1 VAGANDKL
9 SVNDVQQASDIIKMA
24 SVVVVQFE
32 TPIQTAIEALKIT
45 KEGKGLLIVFFF
57 KY

>member
-1 VAGANDKL
+1 MAGANDKL

-45 KEGKGLLIVFFF
+45 KERKGLLIVFF
-57 KY
+57 